1 MGELIYFSLFEDEN
15 DDSPQWFAILIP
27 TLTLGGGS
35 ASVFLSVFVQSCVN
49 FAVPEPYDGFFHLI
63 SLSPLSLLSL
73 ALSAPLPHL
82 SLSPSPLSLSPLL
95 SLSLSLSPP
104 LSLLL
109 LSFSLSLPLPLSL

>member
-63 SLSPLSLLSL
+63 SLPPSFPVPLSI
-73 ALSAPLPHL
+73 
-82 SLSPSPLSLSPLL
+82 
-95 SLSLSLSPP
+95 
-104 LSLLL
+104 
-109 LSFSLSLPLPLSL
+109 SFYMY